1 MAVEILAAG
10 FLGGLIRVLLAAR
23 KNAAFE
29 KLVPAILASG
39 IIGAMSAAA
48 FMFMA
53 PAVIQAG
60 MTALTLAA
68 VLAGYVGADV
78 VESLYKIRAAR
89 GGRLL

>member
-1 MAVEILAAG
+1 MSWEILLAG

-23 KNAAFE
+23 KNQALD
-29 KLVPAILASG
+29 KLAPALLASG

-53 PAVIQAG
+53 SATPMG
-60 MTALTLAA
+60 PTALTLIAI
-68 VLAGYVGADV
+68 LSGYVGADV
-78 VESLYKIRAAR
+78 IESLYKIRAAR